1 MQIESNIYILNIED
15 IETEDICIEAD
26 YICILNIYD
35 IYIEAN
41 VYSLNVDD
49 IADRVEYIHIENRRY
64 RDRIYIYRGRIY
76 MYVEYIR
83 RQCTLNIDDIA
94 MGIRSVACIH

>member
-1 MQIESNIYILNIED
+1 M
-15 IETEDICIEAD
+15 
-26 YICILNIYD
+26 NIYD

-49 IADRVEYIHIENRRY
+49 IADRVEYIYIENRRY

-76 MYVEYIR
+76 MYIESTRYK
-83 RQCTLNIDDIA
+83 
-94 MGIRSVACIH
+94 VAKTHRMPYLHLSFSAKEPYN